1 MGKDP
6 RIEEVKEDFRFR
18 YNFFE
23 NVKGNWNYILV
34 VQLKMNLKGLVNI
47 CISAFRWCSVKG

>member
-1 MGKDP
+1 MGKDT

-47 CISAFRWCSVKG
+47 V